1 MTALRN
7 DTPYTCDRLVYGDGS
22 GRDRLLVI
30 VKAVFA
36 VGADQHLQALEEQPP
51 LRACDTYFDEI
62 GTSSIQWETEMI
74 PAKPNTD
81 VVLLGTA
88 QSKDQRLVAQLDV
101 HLEIG
106 TLSKTVSVFGDR
118 VWEDGLTGFR
128 PGAPIPFRQMP
139 LRYERAFGGRDQST
153 ENRKHW
159 EAERRNPV
167 GVGFRAKHS
176 IMPIVGSPLPNLE
189 DPAALIHH
197 VGDRPPPAGFGTIA
211 RDWSPRA
218 GFAGTYDAA
227 WQNQRAPLLPQDFDA
242 RYHNSAHP
250 DLIAQ
255 GYLRGDEAVTV
266 TNVTATGAPW
276 KFQLPGESPRGS
288 VQIGSHNE
296 PLALQLDTVV
306 LDADTQQL
314 TQIWRGELDIHN
326 RLHQIKEIR
335 VSPR

>member
-1 MTALRN
+1 MELRN
-7 DTPYTCDRLVYGDGS
+7 ETPFTCDRLVYGDGA

-36 VGADQHLQALEEQPP
+36 VNAEQGLTALEEQPA
-51 LRACDTYFDEI
+51 LRGCDTFFDEI

-88 QSKDQRLVAQLDV
+88 QCKDQRLVAHLDV

-106 TLSKTVSVFGDR
+106 PLSKRVSVFGDR
-118 VWEDGLTGFR
+118 VWEDGLTGFK
-128 PGAPIPFRQMP
+128 PSDPIPFRQMP
-139 LRYERAFGGRDQST
+139 LRYERAFGGCDQSPD
-153 ENRKHW
+153 NRDHW

-167 GVGFRAKHS
+167 GVGFRAKRS
-176 IMPIVGSPLPNLE
+176 TLPILGSPLPNLE

-197 VGDRPPPAGFGTIA
+197 VGDRPAPAGFGTIA

-218 GFAGTYDAA
+218 RLAGTYDEA
-227 WQNQRAPLLPQDFDA
+227 WQSKRAPLLPEDFDP

-250 DLIAQ
+250 DLIAA
-255 GYLRGDEAVTV
+255 GHLRGDEAVAV
-266 TNVTATGAPW
+266 ANVLAEGGSW
-276 KFQLPGESPRGS
+276 RFQLPGESPRAR
-288 VQIGSHNE
+288 VQVAGHE
-296 PLALQLDTVV
+296 TQLDLHLDTVV
-306 LDADTQQL
+306 LDADAQQV
-314 TQIWRGELDIHN
+314 TQIWRGECDIHN
-326 RLHQIKEIR
+326 RLHQVKEIR